1 MERSYFFVPR
11 LTRMLS
17 YALLSFSDKIFY
29 FGYLFK
35 TKSNHEPK
43 PGERRTLWIC
53 PDAESVSTGAIT
65 RQPMCTVQNHHS
77 GLGRRC
83 HVGMDACDYLPE
95 VSHLAVLSSRPA
107 TPPAGTFWTPPAGEP
122 LPVCFNTP
130 EYLRR
135 HGKALRSTFG

>member
-1 MERSYFFVPR
+1 MRFFAGFFRETGCVTIWSKYFI
-11 LTRMLS
+11 L
-17 YALLSFSDKIFY
+17 DIK
-29 FGYLFK
+29 K
-35 TKSNHEPK
+35 KSNHEPK